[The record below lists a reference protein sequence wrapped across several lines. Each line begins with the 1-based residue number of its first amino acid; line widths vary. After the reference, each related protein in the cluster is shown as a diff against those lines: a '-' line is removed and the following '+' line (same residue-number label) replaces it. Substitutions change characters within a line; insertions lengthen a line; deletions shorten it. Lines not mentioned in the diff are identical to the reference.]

1 MSNQKIIP
9 NPMKI
14 ITRNLLLFAVLLCVY
29 TLLFRYGLSR
39 LLPAE
44 AWTWVIVTSILYGLM
59 IAVTAF
65 LSGRSDGREN
75 FFFDA
80 GFRWNLTTF
89 IVWGATSEAWFLLG
103 LQSQY
108 ETIRTVHISLL
119 IWSFFLV
126 LHLILFLIL
135 RRRTI
140 RGIHKTDIF
149 E

>member
-1 MSNQKIIP
+1 
-9 NPMKI
+9 MKI
-14 ITRNLLLFAVLLCVY
+14 ITRNLMLFALLLCVY
-29 TLLFRYGLSR
+29 TLLFRYGLSK

-44 AWTWVIVTSILYGLM
+44 AWKWLIVISSLYGIM
-59 IAVTAF
+59 IAVTAY
-65 LSGRSDGREN
+65 LAGRRDGKEN
-75 FFFDA
+75 FLFDA
-80 GFRWNLTTF
+80 GFRWSLTTF

-103 LQSQY
+103 LQSRY
-108 ETIRTVHISLL
+108 ETIRTVHITLL
-119 IWSFFLV
+119 IWSFFLI